1 MQGRVLLLS
10 ALLTHAVTA
19 LPTHPWRGVA
29 RTQLTGDVDD
39 GSQTFEQQVDHFAP
53 DGSRVSWQ
61 QRWFVNDT
69 AWLASNRVGPVFLC
83 VGGEGP
89 ALQANVV
96 SLSGA
101 HCADAVSLA
110 QSTGALM
117 LALEHRFYGES
128 IPTPDFSTASLRL
141 LSAHQ
146 ALADIA
152 RFHSYIS
159 SRYQLDAQRNPWI
172 AWGGSYPG
180 MLASWCRLKLP
191 HLFHGAVGSSA
202 PVGAVGDYTG
212 YNDVVGYA
220 LELRSVGGSSG
231 CVSAVRSA
239 FAEIGR
245 RLQTVEGRRSLEW
258 TFPVCGARCDELP
271 GGPLDEPYAQRTF
284 AEELT
289 YLFPAQSNDPACD
302 LPACNLERC
311 CDTMRDETLGT
322 PLQRLAAIAAAVTPT
337 GGCVGGSYASA
348 VAELTDVS
356 LEGGT
361 ARVWFWQTCTAF
373 GFYQTCDSDSACP
386 FMRTPWLSNLSASLE
401 DCRIAFGDDARDGV
415 MRAIEATNEAFGGV
429 TPAATR
435 LLFVNG
441 EIDPWRAASVTN
453 SPSSGIE
460 VLFVPGASHHAW
472 THPERANDSHA
483 LIAARQSIH
492 ATVTRWLAEPSAVAE
507 PPPACVWSAGSV
519 LNVVLAVV
527 TALIAGA
534 MSTLAFQ
541 TLQKRGAEVPA
552 SPPVDPA
559 ASEGAY
565 VALPG
570 GETAP

>member
-1 MQGRVLLLS
+1 MPLRVSLGRSRSRARLAVAQSRSSLHRRLAGCAQLLLRN
-10 ALLTHAVTA
+10 AAHAVGIVQLRLQICGA
-19 LPTHPWRGVA
+19 LALSLRIDA
-29 RTQLTGDVDD
+29 R
-39 GSQTFEQQVDHFAP
+39 S
-53 DGSRVSWQ
+53 
-61 QRWFVNDT
+61 
-69 AWLASNRVGPVFLC
+69 
-83 VGGEGP
+83 GG
-89 ALQANVV
+89 N
-96 SLSGA
+96 SLSG
-101 HCADAVSLA
+101 
-110 QSTGALM
+110 
-117 LALEHRFYGES
+117 
-128 IPTPDFSTASLRL
+128 SLRPGRHVQL
-141 LSAHQ
+141 
-146 ALADIA
+146 
-152 RFHSYIS
+152 RMHS
-159 SRYQLDAQRNPWI
+159 
-172 AWGGSYPG
+172 GG
-180 MLASWCRLKLP
+180 LCCCC
-191 HLFHGAVGSSA
+191 
-202 PVGAVGDYTG
+202 
-212 YNDVVGYA
+212 
-220 LELRSVGGSSG
+220 GGG
-231 CVSAVRSA
+231 
-239 FAEIGR
+239 
-245 RLQTVEGRRSLEW
+245 
-258 TFPVCGARCDELP
+258 GARCDELP

-356 LEGGT
+356 LEGGK